1 MGVSYQVEP
10 YDICKAEIDAFLP
23 AHWDE
28 IAFDHDAIPLDKD
41 EASYQQLADD
51 GALHILT
58 VRKDGELV
66 GYIAGV
72 IRGHLHYRSSLHCF
86 TDLFY
91 IRPDC
96 RKGRIGIELFK
107 RWQQSLKARG
117 VKKCF
122 IASKIHLDLSKLFD
136 RLGWRKTETVY
147 SFLP

>member
-1 MGVSYQVEP
+1 LITYQIESY
-10 YDICKAEIDAFLP
+10 DTCRAEIDGYLK

-28 IAFDHDAIPLDKD
+28 IALDHDAIPLDKD
-41 EASYQQLADD
+41 EESYRLLADS

-66 GYIAGV
+66 GYIAGLV
-72 IRGHLHYRSSLHCF
+72 RPHLHYASSLHCF
-86 TDLFY
+86 TDVFW

-107 RWQQSLKARG
+107 AYQKSLKTRG

-122 IASKIHLDLSKLFD
+122 IASKVHLDLSKIFE